1 MRGIARQRL
10 CPVSRKSKTDRRNI
24 DLLQAVIVNLGG
36 PDEPVNHK
44 ILRLMNV
51 LLSSQTDVQEKQQV
65 MQEEFH
71 IAMTRELER
80 EVSELC
86 NLSQG
91 IFNEG
96 VSQGIRQGISQGR
109 DEGIKGAVEIL
120 KDCGFEEQAIIEK
133 IMDKYQLTPEAA
145 LEYILETG
153 DG

>member
-1 MRGIARQRL
+1 M
-10 CPVSRKSKTDRRNI
+10 
-24 DLLQAVIVNLGG
+24 
-36 PDEPVNHK
+36 
-44 ILRLMNV
+44 
-51 LLSSQTDVQEKQQV
+51 
-65 MQEEFH
+65 EEDCIF
-71 IAMTRELER
+71 AMARELER

-96 VSQGIRQGISQGR
+96 ISQGR

-120 KDCGFEEQAIIEK
+120 RDCGFEEQAIIEK

-145 LEYILETG
+145 LEYVLETG

>member
-1 MRGIARQRL
+1 
-10 CPVSRKSKTDRRNI
+10 
-24 DLLQAVIVNLGG
+24 
-36 PDEPVNHK
+36 
-44 ILRLMNV
+44 MNV

-133 IMDKYQLTPEAA
+133 IMDKYQRAPEAA
-145 LEYILETG
+145 LEYVLETE